1 MSYVFIVMEY
11 FESDLSTLMDKTG
24 KLQFHEEHVITIFYN
39 ILCAINMVHT
49 SNVMHRDVKPENIL
63 VDQYCHV
70 RLCDFGFARP
80 VSQYH
85 QEVVGNKSKIQ
96 QTLLK

>member
-63 VDQYCHV
+63 VDQYCHI

-80 VSQYH
+80 VSEYQ
-85 QEVVGNKSKIQ
+85 QEVVGNKSKIH